1 MVAPTVTPAEPDTGS
16 ADSGPTGET
25 DELAAAFQRGDDV
38 LGLVYQRYAPAVFH
52 LATRTLSTTAD
63 AEDVTQGTFVAAWQG
78 RAGFDPARGTLLGW
92 LLGIARRKVVDH
104 LRAAGRYDRAAQ
116 SARHSVPA
124 VATEPPA
131 DEVVDRLVLADEL
144 AKLPPEQRRVLHLAF
159 YDDLTHSQIAA
170 VTDLP
175 LGTVKSHLR
184 RGMARLRERWEV
196 DVAAP
201 GRRSANPTG
210 AR

>member
-1 MVAPTVTPAEPDTGS
+1 MAAPVVTPAGPDTGR
-16 ADSGPTGET
+16 AGGRPPGEP
-25 DELAAAFQRGDDV
+25 DELAAAFHRGDDV

-52 LATRTLSTTAD
+52 LATRTLRTAAD

-78 RAGFDPARGTLLGW
+78 RTGFDPDRGTLLGW

-104 LRAAGRYDRAAQ
+104 LRAAGRHDRATE
-116 SARHSVPA
+116 SARRDAPSAASPA
-124 VATEPPA
+124 PA
-131 DEVVDRLVLADEL
+131 DELVDRLVLADEL
-144 AKLPPEQRRVLHLAF
+144 ARLPAEQRRVLRLAF
-159 YDDLTHSQIAA
+159 YDDLTHTQIAA
-170 VTDLP
+170 ITELP

-201 GRRSANPTG
+201 
-210 AR
+210 

>member
-1 MVAPTVTPAEPDTGS
+1 MVAPTVTPAGPGTDDAGS
-16 ADSGPTGET
+16 PPRGDA
-25 DELAAAFQRGDDV
+25 DELAAAFHRGDDV
-38 LGLVYQRYAPAVFH
+38 LGLIYQRYAPAVFH
-52 LATRTLSTTAD
+52 LATRTLNTAAD
-63 AEDVTQGTFVAAWQG
+63 AEDVTQATFVAVWQG

-104 LRAAGRYDRAAQ
+104 LRAAGRHDRATE
-116 SARHSVPA
+116 SARRSTPTGA
-124 VATEPPA
+124 VEAPA
-131 DEVVDRLVLADEL
+131 DQVVDRLVFADEL

-159 YDDLTHSQIAA
+159 YDDLTHTQIAA

-196 DVAAP
+196 DFAAP
-201 GRRSANPTG
+201 GRRSADPTG